1 MHPSAFTALPQVD
14 PDDVE
19 FKRIGRARDPSG
31 SEHESEDEK
40 KAEVVNTAKKE
51 NLIVLNQLDPILDY
65 MVMTFCLLNLG
76 KQYFS

>member
-1 MHPSAFTALPQVD
+1 MMLSSKGLAELGIPLVRST
-14 PDDVE
+14 
-19 FKRIGRARDPSG
+19 
-31 SEHESEDEK
+31 EDEK